1 MEIQE
6 RMAKAETEIAV
17 VKESQQAL
25 QATVERGLSQ
35 LQAFQAATERAFSEQ
50 REATAELR
58 MAMER
63 NFAEERAARERAFRW
78 TFSAM
83 LSMLALLLGVIAK
96 LAGAF

>member
-17 VKESQQAL
+17 LKESQRAL
-25 QATVERGLSQ
+25 QAMVERG
-35 LQAFQAATERAFSEQ
+35 FIEQ